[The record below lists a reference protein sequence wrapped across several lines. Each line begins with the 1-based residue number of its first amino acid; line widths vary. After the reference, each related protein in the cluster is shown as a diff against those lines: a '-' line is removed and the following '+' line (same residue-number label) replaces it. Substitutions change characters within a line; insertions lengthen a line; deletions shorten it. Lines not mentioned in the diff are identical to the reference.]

1 MAKKY
6 LRIFDVMIS
15 ADSYIEPDSDLGKL
29 QSKLQCIMHP
39 YLEKRSRQVRQPVED
54 FLFEYYSFSAN
65 KLMTFNPGF
74 GSSMPADWIPSDKLY
89 RFDKENSH
97 WYLDAADFPEKRL
110 RMLRWTITLLESI
123 ENRPQALGCFGLH
136 EWAMVYRTHEVRHE
150 QLPLRLGPDEIA
162 RTVDSQTIR
171 CSHFDAFRFFTPDAV
186 PLNTLQPTYDQRMD
200 LEQGGCIH
208 ANMDLYKWVYKFHPW
223 LPSDLLW
230 KAFLLAREIR
240 YFDMQASPYDLS
252 EYGLEPVRIET
263 PEGRKQYTALQKEFA
278 GKSSVLRRDVIRQ
291 MRSLLDFVTS

>member
-1 MAKKY
+1 
-6 LRIFDVMIS
+6 MIS
-15 ADSYIEPDSDLGKL
+15 AHINIELDSDLDEL
-29 QSKLQCIMHP
+29 RSELHRIMHP
-39 YLEKRSRQVRQPVED
+39 YLERRSRQVRQPVED

-65 KLMTFNPGF
+65 KLMTFNPGY
-74 GSSMPADWIPSDKLY
+74 GISMSAEWAPSDKLY

-110 RMLRWTITLLESI
+110 RMLRWTLTLLESI

-136 EWAMVYRTHEVRHE
+136 EWAMVYRTDEVRHE
-150 QLPLRLGPDEIA
+150 QLPLRLSPDDIA

-171 CSHFDAFRFFTPDAV
+171 CSHFDAFRFFTPDAM

-223 LPSDLLW
+223 LPSELLW
-230 KAFLLAREIR
+230 KTFLLARDIR

-252 EYGLEPVRIET
+252 EYGLEPIRIES
-263 PEGRKQYTALQKEFA
+263 PEGRKQYTALQKAFA
-278 GKSSVLRRDVIRQ
+278 EKSSVLRREVIAQ
-291 MRSLLDFVTS
+291 MRSLLDFVTR